1 MTTCRDAFLSCL
13 GGIQFK
19 NPKCR
24 HLLLDAAYTAFHNGG
39 DSLTVTQMAST
50 DRGTIGRGNAPL
62 LVAGPQ
68 GRSKEMPPRPYHFVL
83 NRLLDGL
90 HWGGGS
96 LTGTSYKQGQK
107 QAERERRKALHLESE
122 WHPLFHPHGVQLW
135 NRQGCVS
142 GKVLLKPAHLPHL
155 CILHPCSPSQHPQDM
170 HFRG

>member
-83 NRLLDGL
+83 NSCWMACTGVGDLLQVP
-90 HWGGGS
+90 
-96 LTGTSYKQGQK
+96 LTNRGRNKQREKEGKLFTS
-107 QAERERRKALHLESE
+107 R
-122 WHPLFHPHGVQLW
+122 
-135 NRQGCVS
+135 VS
-142 GKVLLKPAHLPHL
+142 GIRCSILMGCSCGTDRAVLVERS
-155 CILHPCSPSQHPQDM
+155 C
-170 HFRG
+170 